1 MIETEKVNISQYIQI
16 VDAGRVAGSSP
27 HRLHRRKCSLQLL
40 VAKSWQ
46 QRSRS
51 GAAWPEPPLPLSLSW
66 PLASLGIPW
75 HQLPHAIIIYHM
87 LSWSS
92 SQLVRNFQFQLQSDR
107 SIYWQLPS
115 ICQCEKGY
123 ATLDWVN
130 TTFLAA
136 SCFIVILESP
146 EDVLKEP
153 PRAVTCCTCEPNVPH
168 EELNRILRLFLQL
181 GVRKV
186 IPLSATWI
194 GNATAW
200 AAAEKS
206 ISFPQHVLGDRIAA
220 CKDHNLDYGQIQ
232 EGKPLQ
238 CCSAWKLVSLWA
250 QTWQVVLYIF
260 CCTH

>member
-1 MIETEKVNISQYIQI
+1 MQ
-16 VDAGRVAGSSP
+16 AGLQAVLPIGFTAGSVHSNSWWQSHDSRGVAVAP
-27 HRLHRRKCSLQLL
+27 H
-40 VAKSWQ
+40 
-46 QRSRS
+46 
-51 GAAWPEPPLPLSLSW
+51 GLSHHCRCPCLDPW
-66 PLASLGIPW
+66 HPLASAIIY
-75 HQLPHAIIIYHM
+75 AIIIYHM

-123 ATLDWVN
+123 ATWDWVN

-168 EELNRILRLFLQL
+168 EELNRILQLFLQL

-238 CCSAWKLVSLWA
+238 CCSAWKLVSFWA
-250 QTWQVVLYIF
+250 QTWQVALYIF

>member
-1 MIETEKVNISQYIQI
+1 
-16 VDAGRVAGSSP
+16 
-27 HRLHRRKCSLQLL
+27 
-40 VAKSWQ
+40 
-46 QRSRS
+46 
-51 GAAWPEPPLPLSLSW
+51 
-66 PLASLGIPW
+66 
-75 HQLPHAIIIYHM
+75 M

-115 ICQCEKGY
+115 ICQCEKGF
-123 ATLDWVN
+123 ATWDWVN

-153 PRAVTCCTCEPNVPH
+153 PRVVTCCTCEPNVPH

-238 CCSAWKLVSLWA
+238 CCSAWKLVSFWACIYFAAPTSNKTPRQLHLPKTSQHIPKYQQAFNQFKPFLWSNP
-250 QTWQVVLYIF
+250 WILYIILLWF
-260 CCTH
+260 TV

>member
-75 HQLPHAIIIYHM
+75 HQLPYAIIIYHM

-107 SIYWQLPS
+107 SIYWQLPERLCYVGLGEYDVPCCFVFHCDS
-115 ICQCEKGY
+115 RKPRRCSKG
-123 ATLDWVN
+123 
-130 TTFLAA
+130 TT
-136 SCFIVILESP
+136 
-146 EDVLKEP
+146 
-153 PRAVTCCTCEPNVPH
+153 
-168 EELNRILRLFLQL
+168 
-181 GVRKV
+181 
-186 IPLSATWI
+186 
-194 GNATAW
+194 
-200 AAAEKS
+200 
-206 ISFPQHVLGDRIAA
+206 
-220 CKDHNLDYGQIQ
+220 
-232 EGKPLQ
+232 
-238 CCSAWKLVSLWA
+238 
-250 QTWQVVLYIF
+250 
-260 CCTH
+260 